1 MAKTLG
7 KALGTDLN
15 EVAAL
20 LRSKGRGKDTVLAHI
35 MPEEAALLKSMG
47 GKGTINPE
55 TGLPEFESSW
65 WNPSTWF
72 GGSSGDGGGADV
84 QQYDDY
90 PSQQQIDAGTALST
104 NTSSLPEYQA
114 IYDAPSFGYE
124 AAFGGTA
131 PGETFFTY
139 DDYPSQAMIGQGA
152 AMPTQTFAGLTPEL
166 RDIAYVPQPELQT
179 PTAAPLPGAPGAP
192 KPEKGMLESFEE
204 TVRKYPATS
213 NVLANLTKFGLG
225 GLATI
230 PLQRQQQRAAQN
242 TQAMADEIAAL
253 GAPIRQQGTQM
264 LAQAQAGQLTPE
276 QQQRVQALRAQ
287 QNQALTRQG
296 VTSGVAQQQAEAN
309 VQRLTQQ
316 FVANNISNALNM
328 VNVGN
333 RYAQSAITQ
342 GYNANQQANQAANLF
357 YQNLFAMMGGY
368 APRLG

>member
-20 LRSKGRGKDTVLAHI
+20 LRSKGRGRDTVLAHI
-35 MPEEAALLKSMG
+35 MPEEAALLKRMG
-47 GKGTINPE
+47 GRESMNPD
-55 TGLPEFESSW
+55 TGLPEYESTW

-72 GGSSGDGGGADV
+72 GGDTQVETPTQEPEQAPTQVETEPAQQDWGVSPADAASWFQDYQKQFTQPIVEAPQAGGFGTPEPFVGVPKFAAAPQFGAGGVEVSPGYAAEQLDKEIAA
-84 QQYDDY
+84 
-90 PSQQQIDAGTALST
+90 QQQPPADKGALQKF
-104 NTSSLPEYQA
+104 EQA
-114 IYDAPSFGYE
+114 VKE
-124 AAFGGTA
+124 
-131 PGETFFTY
+131 
-139 DDYPSQAMIGQGA
+139 
-152 AMPTQTFAGLTPEL
+152 
-166 RDIAYVPQPELQT
+166 
-179 PTAAPLPGAPGAP
+179 
-192 KPEKGMLESFEE
+192 
-204 TVRKYPATS
+204 YPATTS
-213 NVLANLTKFGLG
+213 ALANLTKFGLG

-230 PLQRQQQRAAQN
+230 PLMRQQQRAAQN

-264 LAQAQAGQLTPE
+264 LSQAQAGQLTPE

-287 QNQALTRQG
+287 QNQSLARQG

-316 FVANNISNALNM
+316 FVANNITNALNM
-328 VNVGN
+328 VNIGN
-333 RYAQSAITQ
+333 NYARSAITQ

-368 APRLG
+368 APRMG

>member
-20 LRSKGRGKDTVLAHI
+20 LRSKGRGRDTVLAHI
-35 MPEEAALLKSMG
+35 MPEEAALLKRMG
-47 GKGTINPE
+47 GRESINPD
-55 TGLPEFESSW
+55 TGLPEYESTW

-72 GGSSGDGGGADV
+72 GGSSDV
-84 QQYDDY
+84 QTYDDY
-90 PSQQQIDAGTALST
+90 PSQQQIDAGTAHPMET
-104 NTSSLPEYQA
+104 ASLPDYQY
-114 IYDAPSFGYE
+114 IYNQPTSVDYFQQPDIVPYQPQQVEAPQAGGFGTPEPFVGVPKFAE
-124 AAFGGTA
+124 APQFGAG
-131 PGETFFTY
+131 GVEV
-139 DDYPSQAMIGQGA
+139 
-152 AMPTQTFAGLTPEL
+152 PTDTFAAQQIDK
-166 RDIAYVPQPELQT
+166 DIAQQEADKGVLQR
-179 PTAAPLPGAPGAP
+179 
-192 KPEKGMLESFEE
+192 FEE
-204 TVRKYPATS
+204 TVKQYPATTS
-213 NVLANLTKFGLG
+213 ALANLTKFGLG

-230 PLQRQQQRAAQN
+230 PLMRQQQRAAQN

-264 LAQAQAGQLTPE
+264 LSQAQAGQLTPE

-287 QNQALTRQG
+287 QNQSLARQG

-316 FVANNISNALNM
+316 FVANNITNALNM
-328 VNVGN
+328 VNIGN
-333 RYAQSAITQ
+333 NYARSAITQ

-368 APRLG
+368 APRMG

>member
-20 LRSKGRGKDTVLAHI
+20 LRSKGRGRDTVLAHI
-35 MPEEAALLKSMG
+35 MPEEAALLKRMG
-47 GKGTINPE
+47 GRESINPD
-55 TGLPEFESSW
+55 TGLPEYESTW

-72 GGSSGDGGGADV
+72 GGDTQVETPVQEPEQAPTQVETEPAQQDWGISPADAASWFQDYQKQFTQPIVEAPQAGGFGTPEPFVGVPKFAAAPQFGAGGVEVSPGYAAEQLDKEIAA
-84 QQYDDY
+84 
-90 PSQQQIDAGTALST
+90 QQQPPADKGALQKF
-104 NTSSLPEYQA
+104 EQA
-114 IYDAPSFGYE
+114 VKE
-124 AAFGGTA
+124 
-131 PGETFFTY
+131 
-139 DDYPSQAMIGQGA
+139 
-152 AMPTQTFAGLTPEL
+152 
-166 RDIAYVPQPELQT
+166 
-179 PTAAPLPGAPGAP
+179 
-192 KPEKGMLESFEE
+192 
-204 TVRKYPATS
+204 YPATTS
-213 NVLANLTKFGLG
+213 ALANLTKFGLG

-230 PLQRQQQRAAQN
+230 PLMRQQQRAAQN

-264 LAQAQAGQLTPE
+264 LSQAQAGQLTPE

-287 QNQALTRQG
+287 QNQSLARQG

-316 FVANNISNALNM
+316 FVANNITNALNM
-328 VNVGN
+328 VNIGN
-333 RYAQSAITQ
+333 NYARSAITQ

-368 APRLG
+368 APRMG

>member
-72 GGSSGDGGGADV
+72 GGSGGGGADV

-90 PSQQQIDAGTALST
+90 PSQQQIDAGTALPT
-104 NTSSLPEYQA
+104 NTSSLPDFQY
-114 IYDAPSFGYE
+114 IYDAPASNVNDFYQNYYQQLQAPVAEAPQAGGFGTVE
-124 AAFGGTA
+124 PFVGTPRFDSGAAFGAGGVA
-131 PGETFFTY
+131 VPP
-139 DDYPSQAMIGQGA
+139 D
-152 AMPTQTFAGLTPEL
+152 TFAAGQVDQ
-166 RDIAYVPQPELQT
+166 DIATQQPDKNALQR
-179 PTAAPLPGAPGAP
+179 
-192 KPEKGMLESFEE
+192 FEE
-204 TVRKYPATS
+204 TVKQYPSTTAA
-213 NVLANLTKFGLG
+213 LANLAKFGLG

-242 TQAMADEIAAL
+242 TQAMADEISAL

-287 QNQALTRQG
+287 QNQALSRQG

-316 FVANNISNALNM
+316 FVANNINNALNM

-342 GYNANQQANQAANLF
+342 GYNANQQANQSANLF

>member
-20 LRSKGRGKDTVLAHI
+20 LRSKGRKGDTVLAHI
-35 MPEEAALLKSMG
+35 NPEEAALLKARG
-47 GKGTINPE
+47 GAGTLNPE
-55 TGLPEFESSW
+55 TGLPEFFEWTS
-65 WNPSTWF
+65 PSTWF
-72 GGSSGDGGGADV
+72 GGGSDV

-90 PSQQQIDAGTALST
+90 PSQQQIDAGTAHPME
-104 NTSSLPEYQA
+104 TSSLPDYQY
-114 IYDAPSFGYE
+114 IYNQPTTVDYYQQPDIVPYQPQQVEAPQAGGFGTPE
-124 AAFGGTA
+124 AFVGV
-131 PGETFFTY
+131 PTF
-139 DDYPSQAMIGQGA
+139 GA
-152 AMPTQTFAGLTPEL
+152 APQFGAGGVEVPTDTFAAQQIDQ
-166 RDIAYVPQPELQT
+166 DIAQQE
-179 PTAAPLPGAPGAP
+179 AD
-192 KPEKGMLESFEE
+192 KGMLQRFEE
-204 TVRKYPATS
+204 TVKQYPTTTS
-213 NVLANLTKFGLG
+213 ALANLAKFGLG
-225 GLATI
+225 GLATV
-230 PLQRQQQRAAQN
+230 PLMRQQQRAAQN
-242 TQAMADEIAAL
+242 TQALADEISAL
-253 GAPIRQQGTQM
+253 GTPIRQQGAQM

-287 QNQALTRQG
+287 QNQALSRQG

-342 GYNANQQANQAANLF
+342 GYNANQQANQSANLF

>member
-7 KALGTDLN
+7 KSLGTDLN

-20 LRSKGRGKDTVLAHI
+20 LRSKGRGRDTVLAHI
-35 MPEEAALLKSMG
+35 MPEEAALLKRMG
-47 GKGTINPE
+47 GSGTINPE
-55 TGLPEFESSW
+55 TGLPEFESTW

-72 GGSSGDGGGADV
+72 GGGSSGADV

-90 PSQQQIDAGTALST
+90 PSQQQIDAGTALPT
-104 NTSSLPEYQA
+104 QTSSLPDYQY
-114 IYDAPSFGYE
+114 IYEQPSFGGADYFQPKQYQYQAPAQVE
-124 AAFGGTA
+124 APSLPWQTAREVYPSTVPASLQMSVPGADVYGAPTA
-131 PGETFFTY
+131 PEITPLGEK
-139 DDYPSQAMIGQGA
+139 
-152 AMPTQTFAGLTPEL
+152 
-166 RDIAYVPQPELQT
+166 
-179 PTAAPLPGAPGAP
+179 APDN
-192 KPEKGMLESFEE
+192 KGMLQKFEE
-204 TVRKYPATS
+204 TVKQYPATTAG
-213 NVLANLTKFGLG
+213 LANLAKFGLG

-230 PLQRQQQRAAQN
+230 PLMKQQQRASQN
-242 TQAMADEIAAL
+242 TQSMSDDIAAL

-264 LAQAQAGQLTPE
+264 LSQAQAGQLTPE

-287 QNQALTRQG
+287 QNQSLARQG

-316 FVANNISNALNM
+316 FVANNITNALQM
-328 VNVGN
+328 VNLGN

-368 APRLG
+368 APRVG